1 MNLQAVSAS
10 VKTDKRKIALIP
22 ILAGMLIW
30 NLTGTSNDRGSV
42 SGDVTVSAEQKLT
55 EAESLIR
62 QLERNRQHV
71 SQKNWPALELGD
83 IVDFDPFSLVG
94 TLAERSGVIPDADV
108 LAAQATTADGDVS
121 DTPEPEEPGA
131 NPVRAVA
138 IGKNGAAALV
148 DSRIVRVGD
157 ELEAGIRVVAIERNA
172 IVVEV
177 VK

>member
-121 DTPEPEEPGA
+121 DTP
-131 NPVRAVA
+131 RARRA
-138 IGKNGAAALV
+138 RCESSSCGGNWQKRGGSI
-148 DSRIVRVGD
+148 SRLTHCASR
-157 ELEAGIRVVAIERNA
+157 
-172 IVVEV
+172 
-177 VK
+177 